1 MEAVIRRPLAEDIPG
16 LWKLMHGLATYEHY
30 LDSFNITPEVVLE
43 KGFLKSP
50 PDFYSF
56 IAESEGKV
64 AGMIIYYLLPY
75 TAINRPSMYIKELFV
90 DEKFRGLKIGELL
103 MKAVSAEA
111 RDLNCFSI
119 KWTVA
124 PWNEDGMRFYER
136 LGANQNTEWINYEL
150 SEEDFST
157 LILSE

>member
-1 MEAVIRRPLAEDIPG
+1 
-16 LWKLMHGLATYEHY
+16 
-30 LDSFNITPEVVLE
+30 
-43 KGFLKSP
+43 
-50 PDFYSF
+50 
-56 IAESEGKV
+56 
-64 AGMIIYYLLPY
+64 
-75 TAINRPSMYIKELFV
+75 MYIKELFV

-111 RDLNCFSI
+111 KDLNCFSI

-136 LGANQNTEWINYEL
+136 LGAKQNTEWINYEL